1 MKKVAII
8 LILVTSFYAVKAQ
21 DEEKTDDDRK
31 GKFKKENLFTGGG
44 ATVSVASYNTVL
56 GASPVLGYSITKWLD
71 AGVVFN
77 FTYGSSRDIFY
88 DPNTGNYLV
97 SDNKVRQT
105 VIGPGIFA
113 RVYPLKFLF
122 LNVQAEHNFIT
133 GKIISPN
140 FPTYKEKI
148 SATSLLLGLG
158 YASGRQGIGD
168 LYYYISIMGDFSGN
182 KNSPYIGISESG
194 KAVIRPIFKAGLQ
207 IPLFQ
212 GKKDGF

>member
-1 MKKVAII
+1 MKKIVIVLA
-8 LILVTSFYAVKAQ
+8 LIGSFSTVKAQ
-21 DEEKTDDDRK
+21 DEEKRNDEKK
-31 GKFKKENLFTGGG
+31 GGFKKENLFTGGG

-77 FTYGSSRDIFY
+77 FTYGSFRDVFY
-88 DPNTGNYLV
+88 DPSTNSYFV

-122 LNVQAEHNFIT
+122 LNIQAEQNFMT
-133 GKIISPN
+133 DKRFYANSPTIKD
-140 FPTYKEKI
+140 TY

-168 LYYYISIMGDFSGN
+168 LYYYISITGDFSGN

-212 GKKDGF
+212 GKRDRF